1 MTLKDLLNG
10 DKKPTKLFKVN
21 VLEVLNERYAI
32 IHDDTAEAL
41 FHIEDSYSRTIIQ
54 DKGLIIPRPKLD
66 GQLVISLMKKD
77 VLPQMTKKLELRD
90 VEKKT
95 LTSLK
100 NLANKLSKSDK
111 ISNLKLEKS
120 DKIANLELE
129 KY

>member
-1 MTLKDLLNG
+1 M
-10 DKKPTKLFKVN
+10 
-21 VLEVLNERYAI
+21 
-32 IHDDTAEAL
+32 
-41 FHIEDSYSRTIIQ
+41 
-54 DKGLIIPRPKLD
+54 IIPRPKLD

-120 DKIANLELE
+120 DKIANFELE
-129 KY
+129 KSKTFKEFLDSKKGCFRGMVCFVSSVSAEQDDEHCTLLDFTPKPWH

>member
-10 DKKPTKLFKVN
+10 DKKPTKLLKIN
-21 VLEVLNERYAI
+21 VSEVLNERYAI

-41 FHIEDSYSRTIIQ
+41 FHIEDSYFRTIIQ

-100 NLANKLSKSDK
+100 NLANKLHLGY
-111 ISNLKLEKS
+111 I
-120 DKIANLELE
+120 
-129 KY
+129 